1 MTKQHDNLASIE
13 KLLHLSFNDRGL
25 FQLALT
31 HSSYLNEHPEEIQES
46 NERLEFLGDA
56 FIDVVVG
63 EELYKTFPE
72 LDEGALTHLRSIVV
86 REESLA
92 NAARRIRLGQYLRM
106 GRGDEKSGG
115 RNRDS
120 ILSDALEALAGAVFL
135 DQGYIVARVSLI
147 ELLYSELNHLSDMSL
162 ERDAKSQLQE
172 FALREGKS
180 LKYNL
185 VAEHGPEHKR
195 EFTVHVVVG
204 EQFMGSGVGRRKLE
218 AETNAA
224 KEALRAIS

>member
-1 MTKQHDNLASIE
+1 MSKPHDNLTSVEQI
-13 KLLHLSFNDRGL
+13 LHLSFKDRGL
-25 FQLALT
+25 LQLALT
-31 HSSYLNEHPEEIQES
+31 HSSYLNEHPDEVQES

-63 EELYKTFPE
+63 EELYKKFPD
-72 LDEGALTHLRSIVV
+72 LDEGALSHLRSTIV

-106 GRGDEKSGG
+106 GRGNKKSSE

-120 ILSDALEALAGAVFL
+120 ILSDAFEAVVGAVFL

-162 ERDAKSQLQE
+162 EKDAKSQLQE

-180 LKYNL
+180 LKYNV
-185 VAEHGPEHKR
+185 VAEHGPGHQL

>member
-1 MTKQHDNLASIE
+1 IHLLSKPHDNLTSVEQI
-13 KLLHLSFNDRGL
+13 LHLSFKDRGL
-25 FQLALT
+25 LQLALT
-31 HSSYLNEHPEEIQES
+31 HSSYLNEHPDEVQES

-63 EELYKTFPE
+63 EELYKKFPD
-72 LDEGALTHLRSIVV
+72 LDEGALSHLRSTIV

-106 GRGDEKSGG
+106 GRGNKKSSE

-120 ILSDALEALAGAVFL
+120 ILSDAFEAVVGAVFL

-162 ERDAKSQLQE
+162 EKDAKSQLQE

-180 LKYNL
+180 L
-185 VAEHGPEHKR
+185 
-195 EFTVHVVVG
+195 
-204 EQFMGSGVGRRKLE
+204 
-218 AETNAA
+218 
-224 KEALRAIS
+224 